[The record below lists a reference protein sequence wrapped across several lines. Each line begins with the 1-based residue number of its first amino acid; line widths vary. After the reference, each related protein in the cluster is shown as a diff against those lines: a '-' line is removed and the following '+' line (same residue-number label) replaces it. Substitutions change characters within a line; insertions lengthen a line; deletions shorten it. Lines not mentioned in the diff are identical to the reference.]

1 MKPQIS
7 KLKTIL
13 AVLLTGISA
22 LSNAQTIH
30 RTFTFKKGDQ
40 FQRTSFLSSN
50 TVLQRGD
57 QKFNINSF
65 SSTTKMYDVI
75 DATGQ
80 GFNLA
85 VTTKHIADTV
95 DAMGKKMEYSSDKPA
110 NDSSVIAK
118 ALNNIAGKVATVSI
132 NKNGIV
138 TNVADPALQFTN
150 DTLTAFTGLQQEQI
164 VKGTTLGLL
173 ADFVVTQSLK
183 PGYTWADSTIVN
195 GQKTKNTFWVDKL
208 TDKTTTVIFESAITG
223 GYTNSNT
230 NGVYVI
236 DNQTGV
242 ILERMM
248 KSIISSYQLHN
259 RVVYAASKRT
269 AFTESCYKIH

>member
-22 LSNAQTIH
+22 LSSAQTAH

-65 SSTTKMYDVI
+65 SSTTKVYDVI

-95 DAMGKKMEYSSDKPA
+95 DAMGKKLEYSSDKPA

-118 ALNNIAGKVATVSI
+118 ALNNIAGKVASVSI

-138 TNVADPALQFTN
+138 TDVTDPALQFTN

-242 ILERMM
+242 VLERMM
-248 KSIISSYQLHN
+248 KSIISGYQLYN

>member
-1 MKPQIS
+1 MKLQIP
-7 KLKTIL
+7 KLKVIVIL
-13 AVLLTGISA
+13 LLTG
-22 LSNAQTIH
+22 LSTLSKAQIVH

-40 FQRTSFLSSN
+40 FQRTAFLSSN

-65 SSTTKMYDVI
+65 SSTTKVYDIV

-85 VTTKHIADTV
+85 VTTKHIADTI
-95 DAMGKKMEYSSDKPA
+95 DAMGKKLAYSSDRPA
-110 NDSSVIAK
+110 NDSSAIAK
-118 ALNNIAGKVATVSI
+118 ALNNIAGKVASVTI

-138 TNVADPALQFTN
+138 TDVTDPALQFTN

-173 ADFVVTQSLK
+173 ADFVLTQSLK

-195 GQKTKNTFWVDKL
+195 GQKTKNTFWIDKISN
-208 TDKTTTVIFESAITG
+208 KTTTVVFESAVTG

-248 KSIISSYQLHN
+248 KSIISGYQLHN

>member
-1 MKPQIS
+1 MKPQIQ

-22 LSNAQTIH
+22 LSHAQTAH
-30 RTFTFKKGDQ
+30 RIFAFKKGDQ
-40 FQRTSFLSSN
+40 FQRTAFLSSN

-65 SSTTKMYDVI
+65 SSTTKVYDVV
-75 DATGQ
+75 DANGQ

-95 DAMGKKMEYSSDKPA
+95 DAMGKKLEYSSDKPV
-110 NDSSVIAK
+110 NDSSAIAK
-118 ALNNIAGKVATVSI
+118 TLNNIAGKVASVTI
-132 NKNGIV
+132 NKNGLV
-138 TNVADPALQFTN
+138 TDVTDPALQFTN
-150 DTLTAFTGLQQEQI
+150 DTFTAFTGLQQDQI
-164 VKGTTLGLL
+164 IKGTTLGLL
-173 ADFVVTQSLK
+173 ADFVVTKSLK
-183 PGYTWADSTIVN
+183 PGYTWADSTTVN

-208 TDKTTTVIFESAITG
+208 TDKTTTVVFESAITG

-248 KSIISSYQLHN
+248 KSIISGYQLHN

>member
-1 MKPQIS
+1 MKLQIP
-7 KLKTIL
+7 KPKVIL
-13 AVLLTGISA
+13 ILLLTG
-22 LSNAQTIH
+22 LSTLSKAQTGH

-40 FQRTSFLSSN
+40 FQRTAFLSSN

-65 SSTTKMYDVI
+65 SSTTKVYDVV
-75 DATGQ
+75 DANGQ

-85 VTTKHIADTV
+85 VTTKHIADTI
-95 DAMGKKMEYSSDKPA
+95 DAMGKKLAYSSDKPTD
-110 NDSSVIAK
+110 DSSAIAK
-118 ALNNIAGKVATVSI
+118 ALNNIAGKAASVTI
-132 NKNGIV
+132 NKNGLV
-138 TNVADPALQFTN
+138 TDVADPALQFTN
-150 DTLTAFTGLQQEQI
+150 DTLTAFAGLQQEQI

-183 PGYTWADSTIVN
+183 PGYTWVDSTTVN
-195 GQKTKNTFWVDKL
+195 GQKTKNTFWIDKI

-248 KSIISSYQLHN
+248 KSIISGYQLHN

>member
-1 MKPQIS
+1 MKPQIP

-13 AVLLTGISA
+13 TVLLTSISA
-22 LSNAQTIH
+22 LSSAQTAH
-30 RTFTFKKGDQ
+30 RIFTFKKGDQ
-40 FQRTSFLSSN
+40 FQRTAFLSSN

-65 SSTTKMYDVI
+65 SSTTKVYDVI

-95 DAMGKKMEYSSDKPA
+95 DAMGKKLEYSSDKPVT
-110 NDSSVIAK
+110 DSSAIAK
-118 ALNNIAGKVATVSI
+118 ALNNLTGKVASVTI
-132 NKNGIV
+132 NKNGLV
-138 TNVADPALQFTN
+138 TDVTDPALQFTN
-150 DTLTAFTGLQQEQI
+150 DAFTAFTGLQQEQI
-164 VKGTTLGLL
+164 IKGTTLGLL
-173 ADFVVTQSLK
+173 ADFVITQSLK
-183 PGYTWADSTIVN
+183 PGYTWADSTTVN
-195 GQKTKNTFWVDKL
+195 GQKTKNTFWIDKL

-248 KSIISSYQLHN
+248 KSIISGYQLHN
-259 RVVYAASKRT
+259 QVVYAASKRT

>member
-1 MKPQIS
+1 MKPQIL
-7 KLKTIL
+7 KLTITL
-13 AVLLTGISA
+13 TLLLTGISI
-22 LSNAQTIH
+22 LSKAQTVH

-40 FQRTSFLSSN
+40 FQRTAFLSSN

-65 SSTTKMYDVI
+65 SSTTKVYDVI
-75 DATGQ
+75 DAGGQ

-85 VTTKHIADTV
+85 VTTKHIADTI
-95 DAMGKKMEYSSDKPA
+95 DAMGKKLEYSSDKPST
-110 NDSSVIAK
+110 DSSAIAK
-118 ALNNIAGKVATVSI
+118 ALNNIASKVASVTI
-132 NKNGIV
+132 NNNGVV
-138 TNVADPALQFTN
+138 TDIADPALKFTDDN
-150 DTLTAFTGLQQEQI
+150 LTAFTGLQQEQI
-164 VKGTTLGLL
+164 VKETTLGLL
-173 ADFVVTQSLK
+173 ADFTVTQSLK
-183 PGYTWADSTIVN
+183 PGYTWADSTITN
-195 GQKTKNTFWVDKL
+195 GQKIKNTFWIDKL
-208 TDKTTTVIFESAITG
+208 TDKTTTIVFESAITG

>member
-1 MKPQIS
+1 MKPQIP

-13 AVLLTGISA
+13 TVLLTSISA
-22 LSNAQTIH
+22 LSSAQTAH
-30 RTFTFKKGDQ
+30 RIFTFKKGDQ
-40 FQRTSFLSSN
+40 FQRTAFLSSN

-65 SSTTKMYDVI
+65 SSTTKVYDVI
-75 DATGQ
+75 DTTGQ

-95 DAMGKKMEYSSDKPA
+95 DAMGKKLEYSSDKPVT
-110 NDSSVIAK
+110 DSSAIAK
-118 ALNNIAGKVATVSI
+118 ALNNLTGKVASVTI
-132 NKNGIV
+132 NKNGLV
-138 TNVADPALQFTN
+138 TDVTDPALQFTN
-150 DTLTAFTGLQQEQI
+150 DAFTAFTGLQQEQI
-164 VKGTTLGLL
+164 IKGTTLGLL
-173 ADFVVTQSLK
+173 ADFVITQSLK
-183 PGYTWADSTIVN
+183 PGYTWADSITVN
-195 GQKTKNTFWVDKL
+195 GQKTKNTFWIDKL

-248 KSIISSYQLHN
+248 KSIISGYQLHN
-259 RVVYAASKRT
+259 QVVYAASKRT

>member
-1 MKPQIS
+1 MKPQIP

-13 AVLLTGISA
+13 AVLLTGISG
-22 LSNAQTIH
+22 LSSAQTAH
-30 RTFTFKKGDQ
+30 RIFTFKKGDQ
-40 FQRTSFLSSN
+40 FQRTAFLSSN

-57 QKFNINSF
+57 QKFDINSF
-65 SSTTKMYDVI
+65 SSTTKVYDVI

-85 VTTKHIADTV
+85 ITTKHIADTV
-95 DAMGKKMEYSSDKPA
+95 DAMGKKLEYSSDKPT

-138 TNVADPALQFTN
+138 TDVADPALQFTN

-164 VKGTTLGLL
+164 IKGTTLGLL

-208 TDKTTTVIFESAITG
+208 ADKTTTVVFESAITG
-223 GYTNSNT
+223 DYTNSNT

-242 ILERMM
+242 VLERMM
-248 KSIISSYQLHN
+248 KSIISGYQLHN

>member
-1 MKPQIS
+1 MKLQIP
-7 KLKTIL
+7 KLKMSVIL
-13 AVLLTGISA
+13 LLTG
-22 LSNAQTIH
+22 LSTLSKAQTVH

-40 FQRTSFLSSN
+40 FQRTAFLSSN

-65 SSTTKMYDVI
+65 SSTTKVYDVV

-80 GFNLA
+80 GFNLT
-85 VTTKHIADTV
+85 VTTTHIADTV
-95 DAMGKKMEYSSDKPA
+95 DAMGKKLAYSSDTPA
-110 NDSSVIAK
+110 NDSSAIAK
-118 ALNNIAGKVATVSI
+118 VLNNIAGKVASVTI
-132 NKNGIV
+132 NKNGLV
-138 TNVADPALQFTN
+138 TDVTDPALQFTN

-173 ADFVVTQSLK
+173 ADFVLTKSLK
-183 PGYTWADSTIVN
+183 SGYAWADSTMMN
-195 GQKTKNTFWVDKL
+195 GQKTKNTFWVDKIS
-208 TDKTTTVIFESAITG
+208 DKTTTVVFESAITG

-242 ILERMM
+242 VLERMM
-248 KSIISSYQLHN
+248 KSIISGYQLHN

>member
-1 MKPQIS
+1 MKLQIP
-7 KLKTIL
+7 KLKMSVIL
-13 AVLLTGISA
+13 LLTG
-22 LSNAQTIH
+22 LSTLSKAQTAH

-40 FQRTSFLSSN
+40 FQRTAFLSSN

-57 QKFNINSF
+57 QKFNVNSF
-65 SSTTKMYDVI
+65 SSTTKVYDVV

-85 VTTKHIADTV
+85 VTTKHIADTI
-95 DAMGKKMEYSSDKPA
+95 DAMGKKMAYNSDMPA
-110 NDSSVIAK
+110 NDSSAIAK
-118 ALNNIAGKVATVSI
+118 ALNNIAGKVASVTI
-132 NKNGIV
+132 NKNGLV
-138 TNVADPALQFTN
+138 TDITDPALQFTN

-164 VKGTTLGLL
+164 IKGTTLGLL

-183 PGYTWADSTIVN
+183 PGYTWADSTMAN
-195 GQKTKNTFWVDKL
+195 GQKTKNTFWIDKIS
-208 TDKTTTVIFESAITG
+208 DKTTTVVFESAITG

-242 ILERMM
+242 VLERMM
-248 KSIISSYQLHN
+248 KSIISGYQLHN

>member
-1 MKPQIS
+1 MKLQIP
-7 KLKTIL
+7 KLKVIL
-13 AVLLTGISA
+13 ILLLTG
-22 LSNAQTIH
+22 LSTLSKAQTAH

-40 FQRTSFLSSN
+40 FQRTAFLSSN

-65 SSTTKMYDVI
+65 SSTTKVYDVV

-85 VTTKHIADTV
+85 VTTKHIADTI
-95 DAMGKKMEYSSDKPA
+95 DAMGKKMAYSSDKPA
-110 NDSSVIAK
+110 NDSSAIAK
-118 ALNNIAGKVATVSI
+118 ALNNIAGKVASVTI
-132 NKNGIV
+132 NKNGLV
-138 TNVADPALQFTN
+138 TDVTDPALQFTN

-183 PGYTWADSTIVN
+183 PGYTWADSTTAN
-195 GQKTKNTFWVDKL
+195 GQKTKNTFWVDKIS
-208 TDKTTTVIFESAITG
+208 DKTTTVVFESAITG
-223 GYTNSNT
+223 GYINSNT

-242 ILERMM
+242 VLERMM

-259 RVVYAASKRT
+259 HVVYAASKRT

>member
-1 MKPQIS
+1 MKPQIP

-13 AVLLTGISA
+13 TVLLTGISA
-22 LSNAQTIH
+22 LCNAQTYH
-30 RTFTFKKGDQ
+30 RTFIFKKGDQ
-40 FQRTSFLSSN
+40 FQRTAFLSSN

-65 SSTTKMYDVI
+65 SSTTKVYDVV
-75 DATGQ
+75 DASGQ
-80 GFNLA
+80 GYNLS

-95 DAMGKKMEYSSDKPA
+95 NAMGKKLEYSSDKPVT
-110 NDSSVIAK
+110 DSSAIAK
-118 ALNNIAGKVATVSI
+118 ALSNIAGKVASVTI
-132 NKNGIV
+132 NKNGLV
-138 TNVADPALQFTN
+138 TDVTDPALQFTN
-150 DTLTAFTGLQQEQI
+150 DTFTAFTGLQQEQI

-173 ADFVVTQSLK
+173 ADFVITQSLK
-183 PGYTWADSTIVN
+183 PGYTWADSTTVN

-208 TDKTTTVIFESAITG
+208 TDKTTTVAFESAITG

-242 ILERMM
+242 ILERVM
-248 KSIISSYQLHN
+248 KSIISGYQLHN
-259 RVVYAASKRT
+259 QVVYAASKRT